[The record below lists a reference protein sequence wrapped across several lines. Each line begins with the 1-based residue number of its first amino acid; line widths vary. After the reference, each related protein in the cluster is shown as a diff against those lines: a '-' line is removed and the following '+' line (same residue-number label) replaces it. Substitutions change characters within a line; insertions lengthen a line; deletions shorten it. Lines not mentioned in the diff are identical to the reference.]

1 MSSLKVGLFIGLLSL
16 GMVGCSDPEPQV
28 IDVDE
33 AAANAGLASDDYE
46 VHENGAI
53 EIKAPDEVK
62 AEDSADSADSATVAS
77 DQPLAVQ
84 GDNWK
89 YVVSNGVRTADEYA
103 VENNPAATFIGNDIQ
118 VNLNEQIAGEYEG
131 EYLLTILNDN
141 PGNINYAQLR
151 PLFDIHSS
159 SDKLDDESQL
169 WEVTIA
175 KHNGK
180 EF

>member
-62 AEDSADSADSATVAS
+62 AEDSADSATVAS

>member
-28 IDVDE
+28 IDIDE
-33 AAANAGLASDDYE
+33 AAANVGLAPDDYE

-53 EIKAPDEVK
+53 EVK
-62 AEDSADSADSATVAS
+62 TPEEPAAISA

-89 YVVSNGVRTADEYA
+89 YVVSNGIRTADEYA
-103 VENNPAATFIGNDIQ
+103 VENNPAATFIGNDVQ
-118 VNLNEQIAGEYEG
+118 ANLNEQIAGEYEG

-151 PLFDIHSS
+151 PLFDMDSP
-159 SDKLDDESQL
+159 SDTLDDESKL

-175 KHNGK
+175 KHNGQ

>member
-1 MSSLKVGLFIGLLSL
+1 MSSLKAGFFIGLLSL

-28 IDVDE
+28 IDIDE
-33 AAANAGLASDDYE
+33 AAANVGLAPDDYE

-53 EIKAPDEVK
+53 EVK
-62 AEDSADSADSATVAS
+62 TPEEPAAIST

-89 YVVSNGVRTADEYA
+89 YVVSNGIRTADEYA
-103 VENNPAATFIGNDIQ
+103 VENNPAATFIGNDVQ
-118 VNLNEQIAGEYEG
+118 ANLNEQIAGEYEG

-151 PLFDIHSS
+151 PLFDMDSP
-159 SDKLDDESQL
+159 SDTLDDESKL

-175 KHNGK
+175 KHNGQ

>member
-1 MSSLKVGLFIGLLSL
+1 MKKGFLIGLSVLAL
-16 GMVGCSDPEPQV
+16 IGCSEPEPQV

-33 AAANAGLASDDYE
+33 AAANAGLASDEYE
-46 VHENGAI
+46 THENGAI
-53 EIKAPDEVK
+53 EVKAPEEPD
-62 AEDSADSADSATVAS
+62 AIAT

-89 YVVSNGVRTADEYA
+89 YVISNGIRTADEYA
-103 VENNPAATFIGNDIQ
+103 VENNPAATFIGNDVQ